1 VKVTPCNDCA
11 TLHIWEGARYRGGE
25 VALTLSDEQVEQ
37 IEAAIR
43 EYREQKKTTAATV
56 ASGMGSAGD
65 TSHRQYTAGG
75 GVETTPKEVS
85 MR

>member
-1 VKVTPCNDCA
+1 MQVDACWAYRRVNVKVTPCNDCA

-43 EYREQKKTTAATV
+43 EYREQKKN
-56 ASGMGSAGD
+56 
-65 TSHRQYTAGG
+65 HRGNG
-75 GVETTPKEVS
+75 GVGHGQCW
-85 MR
+85 